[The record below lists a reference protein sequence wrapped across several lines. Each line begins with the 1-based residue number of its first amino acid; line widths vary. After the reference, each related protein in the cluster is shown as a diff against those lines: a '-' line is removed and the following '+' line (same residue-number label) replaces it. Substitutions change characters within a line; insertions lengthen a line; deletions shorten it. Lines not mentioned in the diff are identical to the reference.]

1 MTHERIEIREL
12 TKSFE
17 GKTVLRD
24 FSASIPLSGVTV
36 IRGASGAGK
45 TTLFRLL
52 LGLEQ
57 PESGSIC
64 GMTGRTPAVVFQ
76 EDRLLPWA
84 SALDN
89 VSLVSD
95 EARAREALGRVGLG
109 DDLDRLPKELSGG
122 MKRRVAIA
130 RALAYGGD
138 ILFLDEPF
146 TGLDE
151 ENKRLCA
158 NALLSAGAP
167 ILVITHDDSEA
178 ELFGM
183 YTDVD
188 TPYGQIE
195 YVGADRHQWKES
207 YL

>member
-1 MTHERIEIREL
+1 MHERISIQNLSKTFDGHTILKDYTGEI
-12 TKSFE
+12 S
-17 GKTVLRD
+17 
-24 FSASIPLSGVTV
+24 LSGVTV

-57 PESGSIC
+57 PDSGKIT
-64 GMTGRTPAVVFQ
+64 GMQGRKPAVVFQ

-84 SALDN
+84 TALEN
-89 VSLVSD
+89 AAMGSD
-95 EARAREALGRVGLG
+95 EARAKNTLERLGLG
-109 DDLDRLPKELSGG
+109 ENLCQLPRELSGG

-151 ENKRLCA
+151 DNKRIAAQAMLEA
-158 NALLSAGAP
+158 KIP
-167 ILVITHDDSEA
+167 ILVITHDDAEA
-178 ELFGM
+178 ELFGE
-183 YTDVD
+183 YKEILVD
-188 TPYGQIE
+188 
-195 YVGADRHQWKES
+195 
-207 YL
+207 